1 MSNEM
6 RRCSMELTKALAT
19 NIVKI
24 QYDDLPKEVT
34 EATKRSILDT
44 LGVMMPPT
52 TLEKAC
58 ITLADMVHEVGGKQE
73 STLIGFGWKAPC
85 WDAAFVNGSLTH
97 VLDYDDTTDEPTHH
111 PTAHTLPAALAIA
124 ERRGGVSGKE
134 FITAVALG
142 NDLGVRLVSA
152 PKGQVFSDYPWFPI
166 TTFGTFTATAAAGK
180 MLKLS
185 IDEMI
190 NAFGLSIHRVFG
202 ISEAVAAPGSDMRAI
217 RDGFTNKEGVLC
229 ALMAGKGIRACKDSI
244 EILFKTLYRGEYDP
258 EVPILNLGEKFRGY
272 EAGLK
277 PWPACRETHGYIQ
290 GALEIVKENDVQSN
304 QIKEVSLTVGTFGG
318 RHVCEPVAA
327 RQNPQLSIDAKFSM
341 FFTVAVALTKGK
353 VEISD
358 FLPDNLKN
366 SDVLNLAKRIKHKID
381 PTYGTVTPALIEI
394 KTNDGRYFSKFIKT
408 LYGHPENPLRQDDLI
423 AKFKD
428 CVRYAKNPLPMEKTG
443 KLIEQVLKLEDL
455 EDIREITNLL

>member
-1 MSNEM
+1 
-6 RRCSMELTKALAT
+6 MELTKALAK
-19 NIVKI
+19 NIVKT
-24 QYDDLPKEVT
+24 QYEDLPKEVK

-44 LGVMMPPT
+44 LGVMIPPT
-52 TLEKAC
+52 TLEKVC
-58 ITLADMVHEVGGKQE
+58 ITLAEMVHEVGGKEE

-111 PTAHTLPAALAIA
+111 PTAHTFPAALAIA
-124 ERRGGVSGKE
+124 ERKGGVSGKD

-152 PKGQVFSDYPWFPI
+152 PKGEVFSDYPWFPI

-185 IDEMI
+185 EEEMI

-217 RDGFTNKEGVLC
+217 RDGFTNREGVLC
-229 ALMAGKGIRACKDSI
+229 ALMAGKGIRACKDPI
-244 EILFKTLYRGEYDP
+244 ETLFKTLYRGEYDP
-258 EVPILNLGEKFRGY
+258 EALILNLGKKFRGA
-272 EAGLK
+272 EASLK

-290 GALEIVKENDVQSN
+290 GALEIVKENDIQPN
-304 QIKEVSLTVGTFGG
+304 QIEEVNLTVGTFGG
-318 RHVCEPVAA
+318 RHVCEPVAV

-341 FFTVAVALTKGK
+341 FFTVAVAFTKRK

-366 SDVLNLAKRIKHKID
+366 SKVLDLAKRMKHKID
-381 PTYGTVTPALIEI
+381 PTYGVVTPALIEV
-394 KTNDGRYFSKFIKT
+394 KTTDGRFFSKFIKT
-408 LYGHPENPLRQDDLI
+408 LYGHPENPLSQNDLI

-428 CVRYAKNPLPMEKTG
+428 CVRYAKKPLPAEKTE
-443 KLIEQVLKLEDL
+443 KFIEQILKLE
-455 EDIREITNLL
+455 EVKDIREITNLL